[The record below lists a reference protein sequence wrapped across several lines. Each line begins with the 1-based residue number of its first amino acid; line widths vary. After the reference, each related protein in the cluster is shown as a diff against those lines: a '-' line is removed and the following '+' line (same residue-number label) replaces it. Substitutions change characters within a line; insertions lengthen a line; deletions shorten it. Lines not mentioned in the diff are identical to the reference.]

1 MQWIGCAG
9 PELPGDGG
17 SWGVGAGG
25 SGLAVRAGRG
35 RDRVDGRR
43 EPGSAAAAEIERLR
57 ESGAE
62 VRVALGDVG
71 DAGAVSRLVSEADSE
86 SGLALGG

>member
-1 MQWIGCAG
+1 M
-9 PELPGDGG
+9 
-17 SWGVGAGG
+17 
-25 SGLAVRAGRG
+25 GLAVAGWLFERG
-35 RDRVDGRR
+35 AGAIVLNGRR